1 MSSGSA
7 RETIS
12 VSANCL
18 REDIPYFLEALAD
31 IALHTTYTG
40 TSIRLV
46 TQILIADYEF
56 HDDILPLAQL
66 EYDALQTSSVSL
78 ALDAIH
84 NNAFHRGLGTN
95 ILASPFTPIH
105 AHDIQSYAR
114 DVYTKSNLVLVA
126 SGAGINDLP
135 VEEFWGN
142 LPTGKP
148 LTSPPTKY
156 HGGEARI
163 PHSAK
168 ENVIAVSW
176 PGSALYGPYSSPELH
191 VLSHYLGGFARMPW
205 SRGQSA
211 FSKMATSISR
221 GTALIATNIPYSD
234 AGLFTIISVGSTS
247 SMPKVASAALKLVKD
262 VASGTVT
269 IKPEELKRAV
279 ASARYITYYTSEA
292 RLSNLE
298 PIGQAVLDTGSVVD
312 LGAVVAGY
320 DKVTPEKIKQVSSI
334 PS

>member
-1 MSSGSA
+1 MSHS
-7 RETIS
+7 TQ
-12 VSANCL
+12 
-18 REDIPYFLEALAD
+18 
-31 IALHTTYTG
+31 HTPVP
-40 TSIRLV
+40 SLPPLLSNDFV
-46 TQILIADYEF
+46 DYEY

-66 EYDALQTSSVSL
+66 EYDALQTSAVSL
-78 ALDAIH
+78 ALDSIH

-126 SGAGINDLP
+126 SGAGIDDLP
-135 VEEFWGN
+135 VEEFWAD

-156 HGGEARI
+156 SGGEGRI
-163 PHSAK
+163 PHASK

-176 PGSALYGPYSSPELH
+176 PGSALYGPNSSPELH

-211 FSKMATSISR
+211 FSKLATSISR

-234 AGLFTIISVGSTS
+234 AGLFTFIAVGKTS

-262 VASGTVT
+262 IASGSVT

-298 PIGQAVLDTGSVVD
+298 PIGQAVLDTGSVPD
-312 LGAVVAGY
+312 LNSVVAGY
-320 DKVTPEKIKQVSSI
+320 DKVTPEKIKQVSLSTPWLVGWLI
-334 PS
+334 GP